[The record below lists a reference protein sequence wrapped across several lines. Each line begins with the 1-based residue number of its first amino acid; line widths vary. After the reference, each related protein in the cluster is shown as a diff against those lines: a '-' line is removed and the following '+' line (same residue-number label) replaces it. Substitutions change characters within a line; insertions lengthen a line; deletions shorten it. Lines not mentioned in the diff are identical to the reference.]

1 MRLVAFNGYHS
12 KALLVLLSNILRIQ
26 KIIKMKKKIL
36 TCMAAFLL
44 MANILLANTRE
55 TMVPEPVA
63 SAFNSHFSYATEVQ
77 WEGWGNYY
85 KATFREND
93 HTMYVFYSDNAE
105 LMGIAKNVLSDKLP
119 ALLQAG
125 LKNKYPEFWITELAK
140 YVIADK
146 TGFFVTIEN
155 ADEKIVLKTNDNQ
168 HWQVYSKEIKA

>member
-55 TMVPEPVA
+55 TKVPESVA
-63 SAFNSHFSYATEVQ
+63 SAFNNHFSYATEVQ

-125 LKNKYPEFWITELAK
+125 LKNKYPEFWITELDK

-146 TGFFVTIEN
+146 TGFLVTIEN
-155 ADEKIVLKTNDNQ
+155 ADEKIVLKTDDNQ